1 MSRRPP
7 ISNRTDTLFPSPTL
21 FRSRVLDG
29 AGNPWVAAD
38 VAIADGRI
46 VRVGV
51 VDGAGKQEIDARGRY
66 VSPGFIDMLDQSGR
80 VLFRDGSAASK
91 LRMGVTTLIAGE
103 GGTAVP
109 AGEIAGYFSKLEQQ
123 GIAVNF
129 GPYYGPIQARTRG
142 KAPVRE
148 KGWEYG

>member
-1 MSRRPP
+1 M
-7 ISNRTDTLFPSPTL
+7 I
-21 FRSRVLDG
+21 RSIALILVPLLTGAAAPAPDPAYDIVIRGGRVLDG

-80 VLFRDGSAASK
+80 VLLRDGSAARSEEHTSE
-91 LRMGVTTLIAGE
+91 LQYLMRIPY
-103 GGTAVP
+103 AV
-109 AGEIAGYFSKLEQQ
+109 FL
-123 GIAVNF
+123 
-129 GPYYGPIQARTRG
+129 
-142 KAPVRE
+142 
-148 KGWEYG
+148 

>member
-1 MSRRPP
+1 MIRRPTG
-7 ISNRTDTLFPSPTL
+7 STRTDTLFPYTRL
-21 FRSRVLDG
+21 FRS
-29 AGNPWVAAD
+29 
-38 VAIADGRI
+38 
-46 VRVGV
+46 V
-51 VDGAGKQEIDARGRY
+51 VDGAGKQEFEARGRY

-80 VLFRDGSAASK
+80 VLLRDGSAASK

-129 GPYYGPIQARTRG
+129 GTYYGAIQARVKVMGDEIGR
-142 KAPVRE
+142 AHV
-148 KGWEYG
+148 

>member
-46 VRVGV
+46 LRVGV

-80 VLFRDGSAASK
+80 VLLRDGSAARK
-91 LRMGVTTLIAGE
+91 LPTGVTSLLAGD

-109 AGEIAGYFSKLEQQ
+109 AADDPGEFRKPRQQESAG
-123 GIAVNF
+123 NF
-129 GPYYGPIQARTRG
+129 GT
-142 KAPVRE
+142 
-148 KGWEYG
+148 

>member
-1 MSRRPP
+1 M
-7 ISNRTDTLFPSPTL
+7 I
-21 FRSRVLDG
+21 RSIALILVPLLTGAAAPAPDPAYDIVIRGGRVLDG

-80 VLFRDGSAASK
+80 VLLRDGSAASK

-103 GGTAVP
+103 GGRSEEHTSELQSLMRNTYALLCLT
-109 AGEIAGYFSKLEQQ
+109 KK
-123 GIAVNF
+123 
-129 GPYYGPIQARTRG
+129 QANN
-142 KAPVRE
+142 
-148 KGWEYG
+148 